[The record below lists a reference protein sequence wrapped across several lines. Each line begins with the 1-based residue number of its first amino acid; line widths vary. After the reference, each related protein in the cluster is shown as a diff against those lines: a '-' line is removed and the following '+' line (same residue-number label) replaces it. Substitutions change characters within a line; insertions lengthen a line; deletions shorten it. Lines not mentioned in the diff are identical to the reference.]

1 MVDTAK
7 YIGGRLT
14 APAGGDASDA
24 HGTVDSA
31 KDRAATAADKAGEH
45 SRGALEHGKG
55 MVEQAKEAVGDATHQ
70 VSESVKDAK
79 ARLTQAA
86 EDAARSAQEAADSV
100 RPHTAEVGACL
111 QLPPARWLLA
121 QLGLYCS
128 NARMPSC
135 QKDSFHNFLRV
146 YWSSAA
152 RAGFLSAGNVA
163 CRLAQLSMRLCCT
176 YLGLFWPLTFA
187 GSCAGGGPGPG
198 PAAKQHC

>member
-14 APAGGDASDA
+14 APVGGDASDA

-31 KDRAATAADKAGEH
+31 TARAATAADKAGDH

-55 MVEQAKEAVGDATHQ
+55 MMEQAKEAVGDATHQ

-100 RPHTAEVGACL
+100 RPHTAEVRARL
-111 QLPPARWLLA
+111 QLPPAWE
-121 QLGLYCS
+121 Q
-128 NARMPSC
+128 
-135 QKDSFHNFLRV
+135 
-146 YWSSAA
+146 SAKIKMCWYT
-152 RAGFLSAGNVA
+152 GFLLVS
-163 CRLAQLSMRLCCT
+163 RLPSSFLMQEVSPDGLEVSMRLWCT
-176 YLGLFWPLTFA
+176 TAGLCWPLTPA
-187 GSCAGGGPGPG
+187 GGCAGGGPGAG
-198 PAAKQHC
+198 SAAEQHC